1 MKKTLILIA
10 LLAALLLTMALSQKT
25 TDRHHIRLGNRH
37 FLKSEYDK
45 AYIEY
50 GKALSENPDNS
61 QAAYNIACV
70 MTATQNDSTL
80 AQYAKAADME
90 KNGIRKSMSWHNI
103 GVIMQTSHKYAEA
116 IEAYKNALRS
126 NPADDMTR
134 YNLALC
140 KKLLEQQ
147 QQQQNQQQQQ
157 DQNNGGGG
165 QGQGDQKKQDKKP
178 DADKQQDSDNQ
189 GQGNNNARYW
199 DQVGDNYQN
208 KDQHDKAMDSYK
220 QALKNNPGDQHAQ
233 DRMKKSEQK
242 LKEQQQQRQ
251 QEYDKQHQQQQ
262 QQQQQQQNQDQSQ
275 DNQNKNNN
283 NNNKPQDAQQPQQGQ
298 ESQQQPQGQ
307 PAGQMSQDNAQRLL
321 EAAIQ
326 QEKQTQ
332 KRLQGAMQQP
342 PRKRLGKN
350 W

>member
-262 QQQQQQQNQDQSQ
+262 QQQQNQDQSQ
-275 DNQNKNNN
+275 DNQNKNNNNN

-321 EAAIQ
+321 EAAMQ